1 MKRYLIMG
9 GAGFLG
15 SNLADAL
22 LSGGG
27 EVRIFDRLGIPPYRG
42 FSPDEK
48 MEWLLGDFNSV
59 SDVEM
64 AVQGIQIVY
73 HLISTTLP
81 KTSNDDPIFDVE
93 NNVIGTLKL
102 LEAARRAGVEK
113 IIFASSGGTVY
124 GIPEQIPI
132 SEDHPTNPLSSYGIG
147 KLAIEKYLRLYHALH
162 GLNYSILR
170 LANPYGE
177 RQRVKAAQGAVAV
190 FLHKAMTDLPVE
202 VWGDGSVVRDY
213 IDVSDVVRAMVSV
226 AEYEG
231 EERLFNIGS
240 GCGKS
245 LKDILATIEIIL
257 KRPVQRIYKPK
268 RVFDVPVN
276 VLNISRAAHH
286 LDWRPQIS
294 FEAGIERFHHW
305 LSSDQSDN
313 DPPVKA

>member
-1 MKRYLIMG
+1 MG

-22 LSGGG
+22 LNGGG
-27 EVRIFDRLGIPPYRG
+27 EVRIFDRPGIQPYRS
-42 FSPDEK
+42 FNPDEK
-48 MEWLLGDFNSV
+48 MEWLPGDFNSV
-59 SDVEM
+59 SDVEV

-113 IIFASSGGTVY
+113 IVFASSGGTVY

-147 KLAIEKYLRLYHALH
+147 KLAIEKYLRLYNALH

-190 FLHKAMTDLPVE
+190 FLHKAMTGIPVE
-202 VWGDGSVVRDY
+202 IWGDGSVVRDY
-213 IDVSDVVRAMVSV
+213 IDVSDVVRAMVRV

-245 LKDILATIEIIL
+245 LNDILATIETIL
-257 KRPVQRIYKPK
+257 KRPVQRIYKPS

-276 VLNISRAAHH
+276 VLDISRAEYN
-286 LDWRPQIS
+286 LGWRPQIS
-294 FEAGIERFHHW
+294 FEAGVERFYHW
-305 LSSDQSDN
+305 LSNEQSAN
-313 DPPVKA
+313 DLPVKV